1 MTLIAPPNPL
11 TKTPLQALKDSFG
24 YSSFRPYQE
33 EIIEHALAGRDVLAL
48 LPTGGGKSLCFQLP
62 AVLGRGLTLVI
73 SPLIALMKDQV
84 DALHENG
91 VAATFL
97 NSSLDSEDAR
107 SRFRGLWRNE
117 YRLLYVAPERL
128 FQPSFMQS
136 LGEWPVERVA
146 IDEAHCI
153 SEWGHDFRPE
163 YRRLAELRERFP
175 SIPFMALTATATE
188 RVRKDI
194 LVQLRLKD
202 PFVCVGSFNRANLAY
217 RVIPKSKPADQVR
230 RLVAAHKGGAGI
242 VYCASRRAT
251 ESVAES
257 LSDAS
262 IEARPYHAGL
272 SDVARSKNQEAFV
285 RDRVQVICATVAFG
299 MGIDKPNVRFV
310 IHHDLTK
317 NIEGYYQETGRAGRD
332 GLASEC
338 VLLFSASDVAKQ
350 LGFIEEI
357 TDEVEKRVARAQL
370 RRMIEYGETTG
381 CRRANLLEYFGE
393 TYKEPSCGGCDNCL
407 TPREVFDAS
416 VPIQK
421 LLSSVY
427 RVRSALSAMGRSS
440 TFGLLHHAHILTGKT
455 TEQIT
460 RWSHE
465 TLSTFGIGREFSR
478 EEWQQIG
485 REAVRR
491 GLLSQMSGDYP
502 TVDLTAE
509 GGQFLKTR
517 GSFEMPRPVAP
528 SRAVAA
534 AGAKRGRGA
543 RNSADEAP
551 FDEDLYEKL
560 KALRRTFADDRNVP
574 AFVIF
579 GDATLRAMSRDK
591 PATPDEF
598 LAVSGVGPAKLAQF
612 GDAFTKA
619 IKDHHSIV

>member
-1 MTLIAPPNPL
+1 M
-11 TKTPLQALKDSFG
+11 TKTLLALKDSFG

-33 EIIEHALAGRDVLAL
+33 DIVSAALAGRDVLAL

-62 AVLGRGLTLVI
+62 AVLGQGLTLVI

-84 DALHENG
+84 DALQQNG
-91 VAATFL
+91 VEATFL
-97 NSSLDSEDAR
+97 NSSLDSDDAR
-107 SRFRGLWRNE
+107 ERYRGLWRNQ

-128 FQPSFMQS
+128 FQPSFMKS

-163 YRRLAELRERFP
+163 YRRLVELRERFP
-175 SIPFMALTATATE
+175 KIPFMALTATATE

-194 LVQLRLKD
+194 VAQLHLKD
-202 PFVCVGSFNRANLAY
+202 PFVSIGSFNRPNLAY
-217 RVIPKSKPADQVR
+217 RVIPKARPADQVR
-230 RLVAAHKGGAGI
+230 HLVATHRGGAGI
-242 VYCASRRAT
+242 VYCASRRAA

-257 LSDAS
+257 LRDAN
-262 IEARPYHAGL
+262 IPAKPYHAGL
-272 SDVARSKNQEAFV
+272 SDHDRSKNQEAFV

-310 IHHDLTK
+310 IHHDLPK
-317 NIEGYYQETGRAGRD
+317 NVEGYYQETGRAGRD

-357 TDEVEKRVARAQL
+357 TDDVEKRVAKAQL
-370 RRMIEYGETTG
+370 RRMIDYGETTS

-393 TYKEPSCGGCDNCL
+393 RFSEPTCGGCDNCL

-416 VPIQK
+416 IPMQK
-421 LLSSVY
+421 LLSTVY
-427 RVRSALSAMGRSS
+427 RVRSTGSSMGRSA
-440 TFGLLHHAHILTGKT
+440 TFGLMHHAHILTART

-460 RWSHE
+460 RWNHE
-465 TLSTFGIGREFSR
+465 GVSTWGIGKEFSR

-491 GLLSQMSGDYP
+491 GLLNQMTGDYP
-502 TVDLTAE
+502 TVDLTSAGAE
-509 GGQFLKTR
+509 FLKTR

-528 SRAVAA
+528 KKAVAA
-534 AGAKRGRGA
+534 AGERKGRGA
-543 RNSADEAP
+543 RANADEAP
-551 FDEDLYEKL
+551 YDEGLYEKL
-560 KALRRTFADDRNVP
+560 KALRRTFADERNVP

-579 GDATLRAMSRDK
+579 GDATLRSMAREK
-591 PATPDEF
+591 PTNSDAL
-598 LAVSGVGPAKLAQF
+598 LAVSGVGPAKLTQF
-612 GDAFTKA
+612 GEAFMRA
-619 IKDHHSIV
+619 IREHE